1 MSRAWCFATGESAI
15 ARSNRVWLWLLC
27 GGFGLTMGCGQTGQ
41 GNHDAGPS
49 GGRDA
54 AVDFVLPPMF
64 APPGATVLD
73 VVLPT
78 PRHEPAVFSDGQSV
92 FVAGGLDDQGV
103 LTQIVRFNPTT
114 KVVNVLPEV
123 LPTATYAAGV
133 AWTNTA
139 AYLFGG
145 LGNSGALS
153 QIVRY
158 SPSEASATIMKAQ
171 LPRAAYNVVAV
182 WADSVIY
189 VVGGYAA
196 GVHLTQ
202 ILRYDPSSD
211 TLTTIPATLPVG
223 VEEAAVFWD
232 GSLVWILGGKADAA
246 GTTGTASNAVQVFDP
261 SSGEVKLA
269 GTLPY
274 GVWGVPAFT
283 DGDLFYLPGGSSSTS
298 TGYTSIFSYDPVAQ
312 SASTFDFALP
322 VHIGGRGGAWVSSQW
337 AGYICGG
344 ADTQTGKMSD
354 KIIQVVPQ

>member
-1 MSRAWCFATGESAI
+1 
-15 ARSNRVWLWLLC
+15 
-27 GGFGLTMGCGQTGQ
+27 
-41 GNHDAGPS
+41 
-49 GGRDA
+49 
-54 AVDFVLPPMF
+54 
-64 APPGATVLD
+64 VLD
-73 VVLPT
+73 AVLPT

-92 FVAGGLDDQGV
+92 FVAGGLDDQTV
-103 LTQIVRFNPTT
+103 LTQIVRFNPSTNA
-114 KVVNVLPEV
+114 VDVLPEV

-133 AWTNTA
+133 AWTDTA

-145 LGNSGALS
+145 LGKNGALS

-171 LPRAAYNVVAV
+171 LPKAAYNVVAV

-189 VVGGYAA
+189 VVGGYVAA
-196 GVHLTQ
+196 VHLTQ

-211 TLTTIPATLPVG
+211 TLTTMTATLPVG
-223 VEEAAVFWD
+223 VEEPAVFWD
-232 GSLVWILGGKADAA
+232 GSLVWVLGGKADAA
-246 GTTGTASNAVQVFDP
+246 GTTGTASNAVQVLDP
-261 SSGEVKLA
+261 SSGEAKLA

-283 DGDLFYLPGGSSSTS
+283 DGDLFYLPGGSSSDS

-312 SASTFDFALP
+312 SASTFDFSLP
-322 VHIGGRGGAWVSSQW
+322 VHIGGRSGAWVSSQW

-344 ADTQTGKMSD
+344 ADTQTGKKSD